1 MPAAALRTLAMRDG
15 PIRSLSRPSRPILL
29 LLIFSGIFPS
39 PGWAWE
45 PYNPFEQEEAPAA
58 LFSLDRDD
66 AEVELHLI
74 GSWLAS
80 TRVAWGF
87 AIHPRLPGTGRRVTV
102 PYPYKG
108 FETEPFSQTL
118 DLMVSLWLYQKFF
131 FEASFEDQSR
141 LNTLAAGYI
150 GGEDELIQEVVLGN
164 VPLTISSY
172 PYQYTG
178 SDQGRTGTTPNPGA
192 VLRLAT
198 ARTHQ
203 ELLIQLES
211 SRLER
216 RHFGQGAL
224 EQQRIFPEEY
234 LQNRVFLL
242 PQAPVRNVTV
252 YALDPEG
259 SVLVTPDKP
268 NRPLRFRRLD
278 PEKGDYVLDETLGMI
293 RLAPQVARHA
303 TLAASYDPL
312 DPSGSVVKLDEERTP
327 TNETVPFPYGNSP
340 APEFVESY
348 GRDPGY
354 HRMTVTAGSGSGRR
368 GVILS
373 TPGLYSPF
381 AAANHYDLSPEAG
394 KALARGDARVRL
406 VHRNTRTPL
415 AEEERYV
422 IEPAGEGAFLRV
434 VRREDEGPQ
443 EEARFRW
450 MYPFA
455 DRSPRASHAAMY
467 GPGAESSARRADFD
481 ILLEYESESGS
492 RYLDGDI
499 VPGTVTVTR
508 NGRPLG
514 GARIDYD
521 TGEIILPRE
530 SGQGGDIEVR
540 YRVYTPDE
548 PVNDLV
554 VIGGTRWEPR
564 DSLLLTLAGGIRWSV
579 GEAQYSREMEEHP
592 GQGTIS
598 AGATYQGRRLSLE
611 TAAAA
616 QLYQPDTT
624 GYFRLFGGEARSFTL
639 APRERTL
646 FPSSFPE
653 DLPGAGQ
660 TFPREK
666 RARALYRDYWETGT
680 FGSSSLQPYQS
691 SREADPDRE
700 GARLGPYLARSTD
713 SAYTGT
719 VGVLEWQDLEGG
731 QWVGALLRA
740 PASPAD
746 LRDTRQVTVTY
757 RYIPGEEDQP
767 GHPHLDIQLGALG
780 EDLDGDG
787 TAATGRSAL
796 DPTFPFIFPEG
807 PLAGS
812 LRRAGQDAPGL
823 TAPHREDPRRDGVLL
838 EEVPQGILSLG
849 DGAGAGP
856 LDPDQHQGWQ
866 RHTVTLTPQEAERL
880 ADLRGV
886 RFLVTHPDGTSLS
899 GLSGRLLIG
908 EVELDRRGNATIT
921 SGRDRD
927 ALAAVQDDPATPSL
941 RARFSPVR
949 SRFNPDD
956 KDQPVLKLSWEED
969 SPEPSPVRAEFPL
982 PDFSVNHY
990 DTLVFYAYLEPDSE
1004 DPLPPDSLVELT
1016 LAPYRG
1022 APLRE
1027 TLTITL
1033 PAEALR
1039 GKTGENPWKEITLNL
1054 SSGSVAVSGWSG
1066 TIERARL
1073 PRDRQALLHL
1083 GEIALV
1089 GVSPKGAFYF
1099 DELHARD
1106 PRAGSAFAG
1115 RLDAAWT
1122 TPLGPGT
1129 LTLEQGIQAHSEG
1142 FQGTESD
1149 SPVSTLNTTSRAS
1162 YHQERFR
1169 VSGEVA
1175 LRGEEGYGTTGA
1187 AGHRLVIPLIP
1198 SGEGEITLEEEF
1210 YRDFDSRSPLA
1221 ERRLA
1226 LSLGDP
1232 RLGQY
1237 RLSHL
1242 HRSDDRETLLNWK
1255 TRAALPSGETWDLT
1269 LEGTA
1274 ELTDLDRT
1282 FPGGDYGE
1290 SWQETGRFLFSQGPP
1305 GQNSRQERRTSVT
1318 GEGSW
1323 HGAFLQGA
1331 SLKSGGSWRNRSAT
1345 AGTQR
1350 QEAFLDLT
1358 IPHEQNDPGRRPWRI
1373 TPRYQRTYSITRR
1386 VESDN
1391 LSRDAALW
1399 ARALHREP
1407 VILSSPPLA
1416 ELFLSPESLGLEEL
1430 SGTRENRS
1438 YESRA
1443 SLGFTRSFASRLQDL
1458 ILPAEAEGSL
1468 QRRTVWE
1475 SDTRTDTRTYQLTT
1489 TARAINLFGSLG
1501 SRPLTERYESDE
1513 FRNRLSFSLTEAVPG
1528 EITRWEASLLQE
1540 TTLTVARH
1548 RQASILTTL
1557 TVTGNDEVRTR
1568 TSSTLGY
1575 RWRQDRHPPLEF
1587 LRRQKE
1593 PPFLNH
1599 QERIT
1604 ATATRRDGDLETREI
1619 QLGHATTLVINPSS
1633 EIRLYA
1639 DLGWYTDTAE
1649 YDEGA
1654 LHVFGIQAGVEG
1666 VLRY

>member
-1 MPAAALRTLAMRDG
+1 MAMRDG
-15 PIRSLSRPSRPILL
+15 STRSISRATWFIPLL
-29 LLIFSGIFPS
+29 LLFLVIPLR
-39 PGWAWE
+39 PGSAWE

-58 LFSLDRDD
+58 LFSLDRED
-66 AEVELHLI
+66 AEVEIHLL

-80 TRVAWGF
+80 TRVSWGF
-87 AIHPRLPGTGRRVTV
+87 ALHPKLPDTGRRVTA
-102 PYPYKG
+102 PYPYRG

-118 DLMVSLWLYQKFF
+118 DLVISLWLYQKFF

-150 GGEDELIQEVVLGN
+150 GEEDELIQEVVLGN

-178 SDQGRTGTTPNPGA
+178 SARGNTGTTPNPGA

-198 ARTHQ
+198 ARTYH
-203 ELLIQLES
+203 ELLLQLES
-211 SRLER
+211 SRLEQR
-216 RHFGQGAL
+216 RFNQGAL
-224 EQQRIFPEEY
+224 EQRRISPEEY

-259 SVLVTPDKP
+259 SVLITPDKP
-268 NRPLRFRRLD
+268 DRPLRFRRLD

-293 RLAPQVARHA
+293 RLAPQVAPHT
-303 TLAASYDPL
+303 TLAASYTPL
-312 DPSGSVVKLDEERTP
+312 VDTSGWVVKLDKERTP
-327 TNETVPFPYGNSP
+327 TDETVPFPYEDTP
-340 APEFVESY
+340 APAFEESY
-348 GRDPGY
+348 GTDPGF

-368 GVILS
+368 GVILTS
-373 TPGLYSPF
+373 PGLYSPF
-381 AAANHYDLSPEAG
+381 AAANHYSLPPEAG
-394 KALARGDARVRL
+394 RALERGDARVRL

-415 AEEERYV
+415 AEEELYV
-422 IEPAGEGAFLRV
+422 IEPVGEGAFLRV
-434 VRREDEGPQ
+434 IRREEADPQ
-443 EEARFRW
+443 ENLRFRW
-450 MYPFA
+450 MHPFA

-481 ILLEYESESGS
+481 ILLEYEGDSGT

-521 TGEIILPRE
+521 TGEILLPRE
-530 SGQGGDIEVR
+530 SGQGGEIEVR

-564 DSLLLTLAGGIRWSV
+564 ESLLLTLAGGLRWSV

-592 GQGTIS
+592 GHGTVS
-598 AGATYQGRRLSLE
+598 AGATFQGNRLSLE
-611 TAAAA
+611 AAAAA

-653 DLPGAGQ
+653 DLPGVAR
-660 TFPREK
+660 TFPRES
-666 RARALYRDYWETGT
+666 RAIALYRDYWETGT
-680 FGSSSLQPYQS
+680 FGSTSLQPYQT

-719 VGVLEWQDLEGG
+719 VGVLEWQDLADD

-757 RYIPGEEDQP
+757 RYLPADENQTD
-767 GHPHLDIQLGALG
+767 HPRLDIHLGALG

-838 EEVPQGILSLG
+838 EEVPQGILSLPG
-849 DGAGAGP
+849 GAGAES
-856 LDPDQHQGWQ
+856 LDPAPGWQ

-886 RFLVTHPDGTSLS
+886 RFLVTNPGNS

-921 SGRDRD
+921 SGRDRN

-941 RARFSPVR
+941 RSRFGPVR

-956 KDQPVLKLSWEED
+956 RDQPVLKISWEED
-969 SPEPSPVRAEFPL
+969 SSSEPSPVRAEFPL

-990 DTLVFYAYLEPDSE
+990 DTLVFYAYLDTDPD
-1004 DPLPPDSLVELT
+1004 DPPPEARVELT

-1033 PAEALR
+1033 PAEALQ
-1039 GKTGENPWKEITLNL
+1039 GKTGEDPWREITLNL

-1083 GEIALV
+1083 GEITLV
-1089 GVSPKGAFYF
+1089 GVSPEGALYF

-1122 TPLGPGT
+1122 IPLGPGT
-1129 LTLEQGIQAHSEG
+1129 LTLEQGMRAHTEG
-1142 FQGTESD
+1142 FRGSESD
-1149 SPVSTLNTTSRAS
+1149 SSVSTLDTTSRAS
-1162 YHQERFR
+1162 YRQERFR
-1169 VSGEVA
+1169 VSGELA

-1187 AGHRLVIPLIP
+1187 AGHHLVIPLIP
-1198 SGEGEITLEEEF
+1198 PGEGELTLEEEF

-1232 RLGQY
+1232 RLGRY

-1274 ELTDLDRT
+1274 ELTDLDRRLSS
-1282 FPGGDYGE
+1282 GDYSE
-1290 SWQETGRFLFSQGPP
+1290 SWQETGRFVLSQGPS
-1305 GQNSRQERRTSVT
+1305 GETSRQERRASVT

-1323 HGAFLQGA
+1323 HGAFLHGA

-1358 IPHEQNDPGRRPWRI
+1358 IPHEQSDPGRRLWRI
-1373 TPRYQRTYSITRR
+1373 TPRYQRTYSSTRR
-1386 VESDN
+1386 VESDT
-1391 LSRDAALW
+1391 LSRDASLW

-1407 VILSSPPLA
+1407 VILSAPPLA
-1416 ELFLSPESLGLEEL
+1416 ELFLSPESLGLEDL
-1430 SGTRENRS
+1430 SGNSENRS

-1443 SLGFTRSFASRLQDL
+1443 GLGFTRSFASRLQDL

-1468 QRRTVWE
+1468 QRRTLWE
-1475 SDTRTDTRTYQLTT
+1475 GDTRTDTRTYQITA
-1489 TARAINLFGSLG
+1489 TARAINLFGSRG

-1513 FRNRLSFSLTEAVPG
+1513 FRNRLSLSLIEAVPG
-1528 EITRWEASLLQE
+1528 EITRWETSLLQE
-1540 TTLTVARH
+1540 TTLLIAPH
-1548 RQASILTTL
+1548 REASLVTTL
-1557 TVTGNDEVRTR
+1557 TVTGNDEVKTV
-1568 TSSTLGY
+1568 TSTTLGY
-1575 RWRQDRHPPLEF
+1575 QWRQESYPPLDV
-1587 LRRQKE
+1587 LRRQKTS
-1593 PPFLNH
+1593 PFLEH
-1599 QERIT
+1599 QERLT
-1604 ATATRRDGDLETREI
+1604 ASATRRDGNLETREI
-1619 QLGHATTLVINPSS
+1619 QLGHSTTLVINPSS

-1654 LHVFGIQAGVEG
+1654 LHIFGIQAGVEG